1 MENELILNFGE
12 EDSAPISQNNNSRK
26 SKDDNKETYHQVNKQ
41 VQKTKRKTVNTGTTM
56 KEEMNSKTHLE
67 YNPKEI
73 MEASTQYF
81 GGDELAANVWMNKY
95 ALRDGDKIFELTPD
109 QMHIRLAS

>member
-41 VQKTKRKTVNTGTTM
+41 VQKQNEKL
-56 KEEMNSKTHLE
+56 S
-67 YNPKEI
+67 
-73 MEASTQYF
+73 
-81 GGDELAANVWMNKY
+81 
-95 ALRDGDKIFELTPD
+95 
-109 QMHIRLAS
+109 IREQR